1 MVSSQNPQQHIE
13 QVYKEIDE
21 WNKLSYEER
30 NHDPK
35 LSFELAE
42 KARGTSEKINYLKGK
57 ADALNNFG
65 FYYLQ
70 ITEHEKSLEFLV
82 EALQIQME
90 IENETGIANT
100 EYNLAALQIRFGN
113 FTTALD
119 ALHKCIAIRDKQND
133 KAGLA
138 LCYFQM
144 VYINERFKHY
154 DEGIAIGKKA
164 LEIRKELNHRI
175 GIAAL
180 LTQMGCIYR
189 KKKEYDTS
197 RKFLEEALELRGSA
211 DEIRGY
217 FATVFQWVDLCIE
230 TGKLEEAK
238 KYSTIGMAA
247 AAGEKEWFGVMRFHQ
262 QFGKIAMAQN
272 EPEKAKE
279 FFNDA
284 LKISEE
290 KKFKSITYEVSALM
304 AELYEK
310 LGDHKTALEYYKKFH
325 TLKEEVLS
333 AQSSSQLKG
342 MQLMNQIE
350 SSKREAELERVKNVD
365 LKNAFKLIEEKN
377 KEILDSIHYASRIQ
391 RALLPTEFFIDRNL
405 KKSKDS

>member
-1 MVSSQNPQQHIE
+1 MLLTQNTQQDIE
-13 QVYKEIDE
+13 GVYKQIDE
-21 WNKLSYEER
+21 WNKHSYEER

-35 LSFELAE
+35 LSFEYAA
-42 KARGTSEKINYLKGK
+42 KAREFSERINYLKGK

-70 ITEHEKSLEFLV
+70 ITEHEKCLEFLV
-82 EALQIQME
+82 EALQIQ
-90 IENETGIANT
+90 IQIGNETGIANT
-100 EYNLAALQIRFGN
+100 EYNLAALQIRYGN

-119 ALHKCIAIRDKQND
+119 ALHKCIAIRAKQND

-144 VYINERFKHY
+144 VYINERFEHY
-154 DEGIAIGKKA
+154 DEGIEIGKKA
-164 LEIRKELNHRI
+164 LEIRKELNDRI

-189 KKKEYDTS
+189 KKKEYDIS
-197 RKFLEEALELRGSA
+197 RKFLEEALEMRSSV

-230 TGKLEEAK
+230 IGKLQEAK
-238 KYSTIGMAA
+238 KYALIGMTAA
-247 AAGEKEWFGVMRFHQ
+247 SGEKEWFGVMRFHQ
-262 QFGKIAMAQN
+262 QLGKIAMEEN
-272 EPEKAKE
+272 EPEEAKK
-279 FFNDA
+279 FFSDA
-284 LKISEE
+284 LRIAEE
-290 KKFKSITYEVSALM
+290 KKFKSITYEVSSLM

-325 TLKEEVLS
+325 TLKEEVLT

-342 MQLMNQIE
+342 IQLMNQIE

-377 KEILDSIHYASRIQ
+377 KEILDSMHYASRIQ

-405 KKSKDS
+405 NKNKDS